1 MAEPTADTSSKPFL
15 EHLED
20 LRKTFLGM
28 ILSLL
33 AGMAIAWPLA
43 PRILKLAIAP
53 VDDALILAG
62 IDSTASE
69 FLKVINLTGPFTI
82 TFNIIFWGG
91 LIFAAPFIL
100 YFLAQFVF
108 PGLTDKEKSAI
119 RRSGFFVVI
128 LFAAG
133 VTLGYTITLQKA
145 IVIMISISQWI
156 GAPLEWVLLSDYI
169 SFVLK
174 LLLAFGLAFQL
185 PIVVL
190 ILGYLG
196 LVDST
201 SLREKRRH
209 VVVGTLVIGMV
220 LTPPEVFTQI
230 MLAVPMYLLYECSI
244 WIIWLRE
251 KTSNETELP
260 ERKYEK

>member
-1 MAEPTADTSSKPFL
+1 MAEDAADSSSKPFL

-20 LRKTFLGM
+20 LRKTFLGI

-33 AGMAIAWPLA
+33 AGMVIAWPLA
-43 PRILKLAIAP
+43 PHILKLAIAP
-53 VDDALILAG
+53 VDDALKLAEMDITG
-62 IDSTASE
+62 E
-69 FLKVINLTGPFTI
+69 QFLKVINLTGPFTI

-91 LIFAAPFIL
+91 LLFAAPFIV
-100 YFLAQFVF
+100 YFIAQFIF
-108 PGLTDKEKSAI
+108 PGLTDQEKRAI
-119 RRSGFFVVI
+119 KRAGAFVVL
-128 LFAAG
+128 LFAGG
-133 VTLGYTITLQKA
+133 VYMGYKITLQKA

-185 PIVVL
+185 PIVVM

-201 SLREKRRH
+201 TLREKRRH
-209 VVVGTLVIGMV
+209 IVVGALILGMV

-244 WIIWLRE
+244 WIIWLKERSSPE
-251 KTSNETELP
+251 NEIVK
-260 ERKYEK
+260 RKKDE